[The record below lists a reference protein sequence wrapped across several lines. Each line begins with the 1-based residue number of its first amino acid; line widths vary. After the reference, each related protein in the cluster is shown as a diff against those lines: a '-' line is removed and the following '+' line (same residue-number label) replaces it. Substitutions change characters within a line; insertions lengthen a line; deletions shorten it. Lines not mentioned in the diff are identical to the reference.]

1 MCLRLVIQRVT
12 RADLWADGVECGS
25 IGAGLVVFVGV
36 AIQDEVGDASKLAA
50 KLIALRVFE
59 DSDGRM
65 NRSVQDTGGEL
76 MIVSNFTL
84 YANTAKG
91 NRPSFDAAARPEQAR
106 PLYEHFV
113 ELLRLTG
120 LRMVT
125 GVFQAHMRV
134 KVDNDGP
141 VTLICD
147 SK

>member
-50 KLIALRVFE
+50 KLISLRVFE

-125 GVFQAHMRV
+125 GVFQAQMRV

>member
-1 MCLRLVIQRVT
+1 M
-12 RADLWADGVECGS
+12 ECGS

-50 KLIALRVFE
+50 KLISLRVFE

-91 NRPSFDAAARPEQAR
+91 NRPSFDAAARPEQAK

>member
-1 MCLRLVIQRVT
+1 
-12 RADLWADGVECGS
+12 
-25 IGAGLVVFVGV
+25 VVFVGV

-50 KLIALRVFE
+50 KLISLRVFE

>member
-1 MCLRLVIQRVT
+1 M
-12 RADLWADGVECGS
+12 ECGS

-91 NRPSFDAAARPEQAR
+91 NRPSFDAAARPEQAK

-125 GVFQAHMRV
+125 GVFQAQMRV

>member
-1 MCLRLVIQRVT
+1 M
-12 RADLWADGVECGS
+12 ECGS

>member
-1 MCLRLVIQRVT
+1 
-12 RADLWADGVECGS
+12 
-25 IGAGLVVFVGV
+25 VVFVGV

-50 KLIALRVFE
+50 KLISLRVFE

-125 GVFQAHMRV
+125 GVFQAQMRV

>member
-1 MCLRLVIQRVT
+1 
-12 RADLWADGVECGS
+12 VECGS

-125 GVFQAHMRV
+125 GVFQAQMRV

>member
-1 MCLRLVIQRVT
+1 M
-12 RADLWADGVECGS
+12 ECGS

-50 KLIALRVFE
+50 KLISLRVFE

>member
-1 MCLRLVIQRVT
+1 M
-12 RADLWADGVECGS
+12 ECGS

-91 NRPSFDAAARPEQAR
+91 NRPSFDAAARPEQAK

>member
-1 MCLRLVIQRVT
+1 M
-12 RADLWADGVECGS
+12 ECGS

-125 GVFQAHMRV
+125 GVFQAQMRV

>member
-1 MCLRLVIQRVT
+1 
-12 RADLWADGVECGS
+12 VECGS

-50 KLIALRVFE
+50 KLISLRVFE

-91 NRPSFDAAARPEQAR
+91 NRPSFDAAARPEQAK